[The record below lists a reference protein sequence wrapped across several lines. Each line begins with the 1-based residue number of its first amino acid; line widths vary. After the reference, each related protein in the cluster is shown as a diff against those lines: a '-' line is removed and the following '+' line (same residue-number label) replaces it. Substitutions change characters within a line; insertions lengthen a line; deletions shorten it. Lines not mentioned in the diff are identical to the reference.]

1 MPGQKGTRGVPAT
14 PEVKT
19 ANSYESATRLPS
31 EGSHPHFAVGEVRIL
46 KADRT
51 SVDDFDSIVSRA
63 RIRFLAVALC
73 NTVLPAF
80 VGIIVYHVTHSLTIE
95 VDFASSSCA
104 ALSLILNITVEFLK
118 KGQCNRGGHSGK
130 SVLLLDFAGGFISMA
145 LLLGVAIFGVRNATN
160 RVAKMDESE
169 RVGHVGLML
178 VYNCFSVLLDMF
190 TLAFW
195 WKSRDLLSPPTTRQR
210 QDQLNVNSGLLL
222 SIVDFMR
229 GLSVTG
235 TSFWMLYI
243 NMKGETALMEL
254 KDKVRGDVFGSFL
267 LCACVLISASF
278 LLKESIDT
286 LHRIVTNDS
295 KVEDRMLTKGN
306 DYGSLKGSAV

>member
-1 MPGQKGTRGVPAT
+1 MPGQKGKRGVPAQ
-14 PEVKT
+14 PEVET
-19 ANSYESATRLPS
+19 ADTYASTTHKKPS
-31 EGSHPHFAVGEVRIL
+31 EGSHPDL
-46 KADRT
+46 
-51 SVDDFDSIVSRA
+51 DFDSIVSRA

-73 NTVLPAF
+73 NTILPAL

-95 VDFASSSCA
+95 VDFASAACA
-104 ALSLILNITVEFLK
+104 ALSLILNILVEFLK
-118 KGQCNRGGHSGK
+118 KGQCHREGYSGK
-130 SVLLLDFAGGFISMA
+130 SVLLLDFGGGFISMA
-145 LLLGVAIFGVRNATN
+145 LLLGVAIFGVRNAAS
-160 RVAKMDESE
+160 RVRQMDESE

-195 WKSRDLLSPPTTRQR
+195 WKSRDLLSPMTVRQR
-210 QDQLNVNSGLLL
+210 HDQLNVNSGLLL

-243 NMKGETALMEL
+243 NMKGETGWIEL
-254 KDKVRGDVFGSFL
+254 QDKVRGDVFGSFL
-267 LCACVLISASF
+267 LCACILISASF

-286 LHRIVTNDS
+286 LCRIITNDP
-295 KVEDRMLTKGN
+295 KVEDKLLTEGN
-306 DYGSLKGSAV
+306 DSIRRQYGSLKGNAV